1 MAISFA
7 IREVDMLNLDPP
19 SHPAALR
26 LTRARDAD
34 EHAQN
39 LSRWDQR
46 YDQLS
51 AGLFEGQV
59 TELWLPKTQI
69 FVETANQQLRQT
81 CAAWADSVWFGI
93 PAALEGQMSMG
104 GKPLSEQAVCIRDGG
119 AEFDLMT
126 APGFDLFG
134 IVVDRAAFGEYMEA
148 VEHRDLER
156 LLRQNDVL
164 DLPLA
169 LKRELCATLAGILS
183 DAAAWPT
190 DRLQTRIFAVLTRL
204 LTARDS
210 VPAAASRTRMQR
222 QETVDKVRDYVL
234 QHPGMPPSI
243 PELCDRFHLSRR
255 ALQNCFDDAI
265 GMAPL
270 AFMRAL
276 RLNQVR
282 RELKYGDQRRAV
294 SEVAYSWGFNHLSQ
308 FAQDY
313 RRQFG
318 ESPSAARG
326 AH

>member
-1 MAISFA
+1 MT
-7 IREVDMLNLDPP
+7 LDEDR
-19 SHPAALR
+19 SALLVPKQNR
-26 LTRARDAD
+26 IGEATLRVTRARDAD

-51 AGLFEGQV
+51 CGLFDGQV

-81 CAAWADSVWFGI
+81 CAAWPSSVWFGI

-104 GKPLSEQAVCIRDGG
+104 GKSLSEQAVCIRDGG

-134 IVVDRAAFGEYMEA
+134 VVVDRAAFGEYLET
-148 VEHRDLER
+148 VEHRDLEQ

-164 DLPLA
+164 DLPLR
-169 LKRELCATLAGILS
+169 LKRELCATLAGILG
-183 DAAAWPT
+183 DAGDWQV
-190 DRLQTRIFAVLTRL
+190 DQLQTRIFAALARL
-204 LTARDS
+204 LTAGNAGGDARH
-210 VPAAASRTRMQR
+210 RKRLQR
-222 QETVDKVRDYVL
+222 QDTVSKVSHYLL
-234 QHPGMPPSI
+234 QNPDCPPSI
-243 PELCDRFHLSRR
+243 PQLCSRFHLSRR
-255 ALQNCFDDAI
+255 SLQNCFDDVT

-270 AFMRAL
+270 AYMRSL

-282 RELKYGDQRRAV
+282 RELKYGDRRRAV
-294 SEVAYSWGFNHLSQ
+294 SEVAYAWGFNHLSQ

-313 RRQFG
+313 RRMFG

-326 AH
+326 TL

>member
-1 MAISFA
+1 MYSIEDRFPLA
-7 IREVDMLNLDPP
+7 P
-19 SHPAALR
+19 SAAKPAGDATLR
-26 LTRARDAD
+26 VTRARDAD
-34 EHAQN
+34 EHAHN

-69 FVETANQQLRQT
+69 FVETASQQLRQT
-81 CAAWADSVWFGI
+81 CAAWPNSVWFGI

-104 GKPLSEQAVCIRDGG
+104 GKSLSEAAVCIRDGG

-134 IVVDRAAFGEYMEA
+134 VVVDRAAFGEYLET
-148 VEHRDLER
+148 VEHRDLEH

-164 DLPLA
+164 DLPLN
-169 LKRELCATLAGILS
+169 LKRELCATLAGILG
-183 DAAAWPT
+183 DAAAWQV
-190 DRLQTRIFAVLTRL
+190 DRLQARIFAALSRL
-204 LTARDS
+204 LTAGDGGS
-210 VPAAASRTRMQR
+210 AAHQRKRLQR
-222 QETVDKVRDYVL
+222 QETVSKVSDYLL
-234 QHPGMPPSI
+234 QHPEAPPSI
-243 PELCDRFHLSRR
+243 PELCGRFHLSRR
-255 ALQNCFDDAI
+255 SLQYCFDEVT

-270 AFMRAL
+270 AYMRSL

-282 RELKYGDQRRAV
+282 RELKYGDRRRAV
-294 SEVAYSWGFNHLSQ
+294 SDVAYSWGFNHLSQ

-313 RRQFG
+313 RRLFG

-326 AH
+326 AL